1 MQTLKGTKKLAL
13 NGVCYEK
20 KYNIWCV
27 TSTRI
32 QKSHRR
38 IYQRFFNSGEAAAEY
53 MKGIVTWFVGK
64 NPEAELTKDDFL
76 KTWSGE
82 VRKANKT
89 YTFGGN
95 PWNKQIFHLKKVNV
109 LELCEEGNADDMEEE
124 DGVSKPSPEVM
135 RRQLGSMNYSEDY
148 ISKLGD
154 SELDELW
161 EEEFGSV
168 DDVED

>member
-1 MQTLKGTKKLAL
+1 MQTLKGTKRMSL

-38 IYQRFFNSGEAAAEY
+38 IYQRFFDSGEAAAEY
-53 MKGIVTWFVGK
+53 MKGIVAWFVGK

-76 KTWSGE
+76 KTYSGE

-95 PWNKQIFHLKKVNV
+95 PWDKQIFHLKKVHV
-109 LELCEEGNADDMEEE
+109 LELCDEVNDDDMEEE
-124 DGVSKPSPEVM
+124 DGKCRPSAEVM
-135 RRQLGSMNYSEDY
+135 RRQLGGMNYSEEY
-148 ISKLGD
+148 ISRLSD
-154 SELDELW
+154 SELEELW
-161 EEEFGSV
+161 EEDFG
-168 DDVED
+168 DDNDTED